1 MSQKSAILASMDR
14 FNTPWRVTAAAIYTA
29 PSDSRVYGSLD
40 IDVTDAK
47 RFMDEQRRTGVKITM
62 VHLTTAVLA
71 RAIAFDVPEL
81 NCFIRRGRIIG
92 RRRLNVMV
100 PVMLD
105 SRAGVSSVIVNDA
118 HARPARDLAHDIR
131 ELAQKSRG
139 GAESQASRN
148 KYLLNSIPWPFRRA
162 VFKFLKWLSMDLG
175 IELPRL
181 GLSSD
186 SFGSFIVSDIGSFG
200 LTTGMAALFPA
211 AKIPAVIIMGKM
223 EQKPVVR
230 DGEIVIRTILPLTGT
245 FDHRIVDGMQIGKLG
260 RAIHR
265 NFARP
270 EWLNEV
276 PEKEL
281 ADCLFEPGQTR
292 DN

>member
-1 MSQKSAILASMDR
+1 MDR

-40 IDVTDAK
+40 IDVTEAK
-47 RFMDEQRRTGVKITM
+47 RFMDKKRQAGIKITM
-62 VHLTTAVLA
+62 VHLTTAVIA
-71 RAIAFDVPEL
+71 RSIAFDVPEL
-81 NCFIRRGRIIG
+81 NCFIRRGGVVG
-92 RRRLNVMV
+92 RKRLDVMV

-105 SRAGVSSVIVNDA
+105 SQSGVTSVLVKDA
-118 HARPARDLAHDIR
+118 HARPVSELANDIR
-131 ELAQKSRG
+131 ELARRSRSG
-139 GAESQASRN
+139 SESKASKN
-148 KYLLNSIPWPFRRA
+148 KYLLNRIPWPLRRA
-162 VFKFLKWLSMDLG
+162 VFKFLKWLTVDIG
-175 IELPRL
+175 IELRPL

-200 LTTGMAALFPA
+200 LTSGMAALFPA

-223 EQKPVVR
+223 EEKPVVR
-230 DGEIVIRTILPLTGT
+230 NGEIVIRTILPLTGT

-270 EWLNEV
+270 EWLDEV
-276 PEKEL
+276 PQDEL
-281 ADCLFEPGQTR
+281 AQCLFESG
-292 DN
+292 

>member
-1 MSQKSAILASMDR
+1 MDQ

-29 PSDSRVYGSLD
+29 PSDSRIYGSLD

-47 RFMDEQRRTGVKITM
+47 RFMDEKRSSGTKITM
-62 VHLTTAVLA
+62 VHITTAVLA
-71 RAIAFDVPEL
+71 RAVAFDVPEL
-81 NCFIRRGRIIG
+81 NCFIRRGRVVG
-92 RRRLNVMV
+92 RKRLNVMV

-105 SRAGVSSVIVNDA
+105 SASGVTSVLVNDA
-118 HARPARDLAHDIR
+118 HARPVSDLAVDIR
-131 ELAQKSRG
+131 ELARNSRSG
-139 GAESQASRN
+139 KESKASKN
-148 KYLLNSIPWPFRRA
+148 KYLLNKIPWPLRRG
-162 VFKFLKWLSMDLG
+162 VFKLLKWLTVDLG
-175 IELPRL
+175 VELRPL

-200 LTTGMAALFPA
+200 LTSGTAALFPA

-223 EQKPVVR
+223 EDKPVVR

-270 EWLNEV
+270 EWLDEI
-276 PEKEL
+276 PSEEL
-281 ADCLFEPGQTR
+281 ADCLFKSG
-292 DN
+292 

>member
-1 MSQKSAILASMDR
+1 MLVAMDR

-40 IDVTDAK
+40 IDVTEAK
-47 RFMDEQRRTGVKITM
+47 RFMDAKRKAGVKITM

-71 RAIAFDVPEL
+71 RAVAFDVPEL
-81 NCFIRRGRIIG
+81 NCYIRRGSVVG
-92 RRRLNVMV
+92 RKRLNVMV

-105 SRAGVSSVIVNDA
+105 SQSGVSSVLVNDA
-118 HARPARDLAHDIR
+118 HARPVSDLADDIR
-131 ELAQKSRG
+131 QQAQMSRG
-139 GAESQASRN
+139 GKESKASQN
-148 KYLLNSIPWPFRRA
+148 KYLLNKIPWPFRRA
-162 VFKFLKWLSMDLG
+162 VFKFLKWLTVDLG
-175 IELPRL
+175 VEMRSL

-200 LTTGMAALFPA
+200 LTSGMAALFPA

-223 EQKPVVR
+223 EEKPVVR
-230 DGEIVIRTILPLTGT
+230 DGEVVIRTILPLTGT

-265 NFARP
+265 NFKKP
-270 EWLNEV
+270 EWLDEV
-276 PEKEL
+276 PSEQL
-281 ADCLFEPGQTR
+281 ADCVFDSG
-292 DN
+292 